1 MKNHFPF
8 SGLIALLLVTAC
20 NEEQPKR
27 PEQQLQPEQ
36 SIKSAQVITIPQVA
50 VKKSFSGICHDESSA
65 SFKRTKNF
73 TPYDSVSACIAS
85 GGRLPKGAF
94 NNATNEA
101 IDEGRDFVSLYNR
114 SDWPHWIDDDGD
126 CQNTRHELLI
136 STSQTKVK
144 FKTDEGCN
152 VLTGSWYDPY
162 SGETYTDSVAL
173 DLDHV
178 VPLKF
183 AHGRGGDKWSRDIK
197 QEFANDLDNLL
208 LVQVSLN
215 RQKGAKGLDEW
226 LPPNHK
232 YRCEYIAH
240 FNKVMDKYELMFI
253 PSEQRIVDK
262 MVSACQK

>member
-1 MKNHFPF
+1 MKNHFPLTCF
-8 SGLIALLLVTAC
+8 IALFLLTGC

-27 PEQQLQPEQ
+27 PEQLEQ
-36 SIKSAQVITIPQVA
+36 SKQVQTIINVA
-50 VKKSFSGICHDESSA
+50 VKKSSSGICHDESSA
-65 SFKRTKNF
+65 SFNRTKNF

-85 GGRLPKGAF
+85 GGRLPKGAA
-94 NNATNEA
+94 NDATNEA
-101 IDEGRDFVSLYNR
+101 INEGRDFVSLYNR
-114 SDWPHWIDDDGD
+114 SDWTHWIDDDGD

-136 STSQTKVK
+136 STSQKPVD
-144 FKTDEGCN
+144 FKTDKGCS

-183 AHGRGGDKWSRDIK
+183 AHGRGGDKWPRAIK
-197 QEFANDLDNLL
+197 QEFANDLENLL
-208 LVQVSLN
+208 LVQASLN
-215 RQKGAKGLDEW
+215 RKKGAKGLDEW
-226 LPPNHK
+226 LPPNHQ

-240 FNKVMDKYELMFI
+240 FNKVMDKYKLAFI

-262 MVSACQK
+262 MVSACQNSYK